1 MSSTGIIL
9 SPCFVLL
16 VQHLGLCVLL
26 LRLLLSQRALAEVTE
41 MIRTSHLVHKGL
53 VNIYPGLYREPVV
66 LSDMMFGNKIALLG
80 GDYLLGNCCAELAA
94 LRNQNVIGLYL
105 MKCGRLSV

>member
-1 MSSTGIIL
+1 
-9 SPCFVLL
+9 
-16 VQHLGLCVLL
+16 
-26 LRLLLSQRALAEVTE
+26 

-53 VNIYPGLYREPVV
+53 VNIYPGLYPEPVV

-94 LRNQNVIGLYL
+94 LKNQNVRKRKFHVIYNR
-105 MKCGRLSV
+105 KVIHIITFC